1 MIPPPRQG
9 EVMTP
14 AIHLLHGALDSVVPV
29 VHAQQACR
37 RLAASGARVTLD
49 VLEEYGHSIGQDM
62 IIVGTTRVMQT
73 LFRDR
78 RRRRTAAG
86 GATLH

>member
-1 MIPPPRQG
+1 
-9 EVMTP
+9 
-14 AIHLLHGALDSVVPV
+14 VVPV

-37 RLAASGARVTLD
+37 RLKAGGARVTLD

-62 IIVGTTRVMQT
+62 IILGTTRVMQT

-78 RRRRTAAG
+78 RPKRRVSG
-86 GATLH
+86 GTTLH

>member
-1 MIPPPRQG
+1 
-9 EVMTP
+9 
-14 AIHLLHGALDSVVPV
+14 
-29 VHAQQACR
+29 
-37 RLAASGARVTLD
+37 